1 MYGTA
6 KLLQL
11 FLIGYNSLACMHIWR
26 MYHFLQSAESPIQ
39 RLTDYSGALF
49 VYPPKEYSPHAP
61 ILYGDVSLTDT
72 VWYDTS
78 LHVVSTDSTVLV
90 LYNIYC
96 RLFPTILITNILILL
111 LGCYRYILDWI
122 EEKKED

>member
-1 MYGTA
+1 
-6 KLLQL
+6 
-11 FLIGYNSLACMHIWR
+11 MHIWR
-26 MYHFLQSAESPIQ
+26 MYHFLQSEESPIQ

-49 VYPPKEYSPHAP
+49 AYSPKEYFPHAP
-61 ILYGDVSLTDT
+61 ILYGDVSLTET

-111 LGCYRYILDWI
+111 LGCYRYILDWV